1 MGQGAKRIRL
11 WRRLWWLWSFL
22 VPFFVVEAW
31 NTIGYYFHEA
41 NHSNEGLDVLWGSI
55 QFSLY
60 FAVPAGVIGLVI
72 AGLIYFVLEM
82 RKTSQS

>member
-1 MGQGAKRIRL
+1 MEQSAKRISL
-11 WRRLWWLWSFL
+11 WRRLWWLWFFLGPFL
-22 VPFFVVEAW
+22 VVEVW
-31 NTIGYYFHEA
+31 NTVGYYFHEA
-41 NHSNEGLDVLWGSI
+41 NHSNEGLDVFLGSV

-72 AGLIYFVLEM
+72 AGLIHFVLEL